1 MLITKSE
8 AATVLGVSPA
18 AVTHAIRKG
27 RIVPVQRDGKEWIDG
42 ETLREQWANA
52 RSRMRNVNSRVP
64 KPDGVGDI
72 GKVSR
77 AVVRSAE
84 ELPDYNESRART
96 EWLKA
101 ELMEL
106 ERAEK
111 EGELVRADEVSK
123 AWGDLVAITRT
134 KMMAVPSKAKQR
146 IPEIPADAFVALEEI
161 VREALEDL
169 ANG

>member
-1 MLITKSE
+1 MLISKSE

-18 AVTHAIRKG
+18 AVTHAIKKG

-42 ETLREQWANA
+42 ETLREQWGNA

-64 KPDGVGDI
+64 KSEP
-72 GKVSR
+72 KT
-77 AVVRSAE
+77 VVRTAE
-84 ELPDYNESRART
+84 DLPDYNESRART

-123 AWGDLVAITRT
+123 TWGDLVAITRT

-169 ANG
+169 ADG

>member
-1 MLITKSE
+1 MLISKSE

-18 AVTHAIRKG
+18 AITHAIKKG

-42 ETLREQWANA
+42 ETLREQWGNA

-64 KPDGVGDI
+64 KPGVVGDV
-72 GKVSR
+72 GKVSK
-77 AVVRSAE
+77 AAE
-84 ELPDYNESRART
+84 DLPDYNESRART

>member
-1 MLITKSE
+1 MLISKSE

-18 AVTHAIRKG
+18 AVTHAIKKG
-27 RIVPVQRDGKEWIDG
+27 RIVPVERNGKEWIDG
-42 ETLREQWANA
+42 ETLREQWGNA

-64 KPDGVGDI
+64 KPGDV

-77 AVVRSAE
+77 AAE
-84 ELPDYNESRART
+84 DLPDYNESRART
-96 EWLKA
+96 EWLRA

>member
-1 MLITKSE
+1 MPNIRQHRPGP
-8 AATVLGVSPA
+8 TVERR
-18 AVTHAIRKG
+18 T
-27 RIVPVQRDGKEWIDG
+27 
-42 ETLREQWANA
+42 
-52 RSRMRNVNSRVP
+52 
-64 KPDGVGDI
+64 
-72 GKVSR
+72 
-77 AVVRSAE
+77 E

-96 EWLKA
+96 EWLRA

-111 EGELVRADEVSK
+111 EGELVRADQVAK
-123 AWGDLVAITRT
+123 AWTDLVAITRT

>member
-1 MLITKSE
+1 MLISKSE

-18 AVTHAIRKG
+18 AITHAIKKG

-42 ETLREQWANA
+42 ETLREQWGNA

-64 KPDGVGDI
+64 KSEGGVRDL
-72 GKVSR
+72 GKITR
-77 AVVRSAE
+77 APE
-84 ELPDYNESRART
+84 DLPDYNESRART

-123 AWGDLVAITRT
+123 TWGDLVAITRT

>member
-1 MLITKSE
+1 MLISKSE

-18 AVTHAIRKG
+18 AVTHAIKKG

-42 ETLREQWANA
+42 ETLREQWGNA

-64 KPDGVGDI
+64 KPGGAGDV
-72 GKVSR
+72 GKVSK
-77 AVVRSAE
+77 AAE
-84 ELPDYNESRART
+84 DLPDYNESRART

-169 ANG
+169 ADG

>member
-1 MLITKSE
+1 MQPLNDLQS
-8 AATVLGVSPA
+8 VLR
-18 AVTHAIRKG
+18 TL
-27 RIVPVQRDGKEWIDG
+27 RDGIGKGYWTMQDLDVPPPG
-42 ETLREQWANA
+42 YVGKTYRNLLRDQPAD
-52 RSRMRNVNSRVP
+52 P
-64 KPDGVGDI
+64 LVGDV

-77 AVVRSAE
+77 AAE
-84 ELPDYNESRART
+84 DLPDYNESRART

-123 AWGDLVAITRT
+123 TWGDLVAITRT

-169 ANG
+169 ADG

>member
-1 MLITKSE
+1 MLISKSE

-18 AVTHAIRKG
+18 AITHAIKKG
-27 RIVPVQRDGKEWIDG
+27 RIVPVRRDGKEWIDG
-42 ETLREQWANA
+42 ETLREQWGNA

-64 KPDGVGDI
+64 KPGVVGDV

-77 AVVRSAE
+77 AAE
-84 ELPDYNESRART
+84 DLPDYNESRART

-123 AWGDLVAITRT
+123 TWGDLVAITRT

-169 ANG
+169 ADG

>member
-1 MLITKSE
+1 MLISKSE

-18 AVTHAIRKG
+18 AITHAIKKG
-27 RIVPVQRDGKEWIDG
+27 RIVPVQRDGKEWING
-42 ETLREQWANA
+42 ETLREQWGNA

-64 KPDGVGDI
+64 KPGSVVDV

-77 AVVRSAE
+77 AAE
-84 ELPDYNESRART
+84 DLPDYNESRART
-96 EWLKA
+96 EWLRA

-169 ANG
+169 ADG

>member
-1 MLITKSE
+1 MLISKSE

-18 AVTHAIRKG
+18 AITHAIKKG

-42 ETLREQWANA
+42 ETLREQWGNA

-64 KPDGVGDI
+64 KPEA
-72 GKVSR
+72 KT
-77 AVVRSAE
+77 VVRTAE
-84 ELPDYNESRART
+84 DLPDYNESRART

-111 EGELVRADEVSK
+111 EGELVRADEVAK
-123 AWGDLVAITRT
+123 AWGDLIAITRT

>member
-1 MLITKSE
+1 MLITKAE
-8 AATVLGVSPA
+8 AARIVGVSGQ
-18 AVTHAIRKG
+18 AVAQAIKHG
-27 RIVPVQRDGKEWIDG
+27 RISVVEQDGREWIERDG
-42 ETLREQWANA
+42 LEQTWAD
-52 RSRMRNVNSRVP
+52 NSRKRMPNIRQHRPGPTVE
-64 KPDGVGDI
+64 
-72 GKVSR
+72 R
-77 AVVRSAE
+77 RTE

-96 EWLKA
+96 EWLRA

-111 EGELVRADEVSK
+111 EGELVRADEVAK

-134 KMMAVPSKAKQR
+134 KIMAVPSKAKQR

>member
-1 MLITKSE
+1 MLISKSE

-18 AVTHAIRKG
+18 AITHAIKKG

-42 ETLREQWANA
+42 ETLREQWGNA

-64 KPDGVGDI
+64 KPRGVGDV

-77 AVVRSAE
+77 AAE
-84 ELPDYNESRART
+84 DLPDYNESRART

>member
-1 MLITKSE
+1 MLISKSE

-18 AVTHAIRKG
+18 AITHAIKKG
-27 RIVPVQRDGKEWIDG
+27 RIVPVDRDGKEWING
-42 ETLREQWANA
+42 ETLREQWGNA
-52 RSRMRNVNSRVP
+52 RSRMRNVNSRVSKPEP
-64 KPDGVGDI
+64 KT
-72 GKVSR
+72 
-77 AVVRSAE
+77 VVRTAE
-84 ELPDYNESRART
+84 DLPDYNESRART

-134 KMMAVPSKAKQR
+134 KIMAVPSKAKQR

>member
-1 MLITKSE
+1 MLISKSE

-18 AVTHAIRKG
+18 AITHAIKKG

-42 ETLREQWANA
+42 ETLREQWGNA

-64 KPDGVGDI
+64 KPAGVGDV

-77 AVVRSAE
+77 AAE
-84 ELPDYNESRART
+84 DLPDYNESRART

-123 AWGDLVAITRT
+123 TWGDLVAITRT

-169 ANG
+169 ADG

>member
-1 MLITKSE
+1 MPNIRQHRPGP
-8 AATVLGVSPA
+8 TVERR
-18 AVTHAIRKG
+18 T
-27 RIVPVQRDGKEWIDG
+27 
-42 ETLREQWANA
+42 
-52 RSRMRNVNSRVP
+52 
-64 KPDGVGDI
+64 
-72 GKVSR
+72 
-77 AVVRSAE
+77 E

-96 EWLKA
+96 EWLRA

-111 EGELVRADEVSK
+111 EGELVRADEVAK

-134 KMMAVPSKAKQR
+134 KIMAVPSKAKQR
-146 IPEIPADAFVALEEI
+146 IPEIPADAFVALEQI

>member
-1 MLITKSE
+1 MLISKSE

-18 AVTHAIRKG
+18 AITHAIKKG
-27 RIVPVQRDGKEWIDG
+27 RIVPVRRDGKEWIDG
-42 ETLREQWANA
+42 ETLREQWGNA

-64 KPDGVGDI
+64 KPGVVGDV

-77 AVVRSAE
+77 AAE
-84 ELPDYNESRART
+84 DLPDYNESRART

-123 AWGDLVAITRT
+123 TWGDLVAITRT

>member
-1 MLITKSE
+1 MLITKAE
-8 AATVLGVSPA
+8 AARIVGVSNQ
-18 AVTHAIRKG
+18 AVAQAIKHG
-27 RIVPVQRDGKEWIDG
+27 RISVVEQDGRQWIERDG
-42 ETLREQWANA
+42 LEQTWAENS
-52 RSRMRNVNSRVP
+52 RKRMRNIRQHRPGPTVER
-64 KPDGVGDI
+64 
-72 GKVSR
+72 R
-77 AVVRSAE
+77 TE

-96 EWLKA
+96 EWLRA

-111 EGELVRADEVSK
+111 EGELVRADEVAK
-123 AWGDLVAITRT
+123 AWTELIAITRT

>member
-1 MLITKSE
+1 MLITKAE
-8 AATVLGVSPA
+8 AARIVGVTSQ
-18 AVTHAIRKG
+18 AVAQAVKHG
-27 RIVPVQRDGKEWIDG
+27 RIEAIEQNGKEWIERDG
-42 ETLREQWANA
+42 LEQRWAE
-52 RSRMRNVNSRVP
+52 NSRKRIPNIRQHRPGRTVE
-64 KPDGVGDI
+64 
-72 GKVSR
+72 R
-77 AVVRSAE
+77 RTE

-111 EGELVRADEVSK
+111 EGELVRADEVARK
-123 AWGDLVAITRT
+123 WGELVAITRT
-134 KMMAVPSKAKQR
+134 KIMAVPSKAKQR

-169 ANG
+169 ADG

>member
-1 MLITKSE
+1 MLISKSE

-18 AVTHAIRKG
+18 AITHAIKKG
-27 RIVPVQRDGKEWIDG
+27 RVVPVERDGKQWIDG
-42 ETLREQWANA
+42 ETLREQWGNA
-52 RSRMRNVNSRVP
+52 RSRMRNVNARVP
-64 KPDGVGDI
+64 QFEPK
-72 GKVSR
+72 
-77 AVVRSAE
+77 AVVRAAE
-84 ELPDYNESRART
+84 DLPDYNESRART

-169 ANG
+169 ADG

>member
-1 MLITKSE
+1 MLISKSE

-18 AVTHAIRKG
+18 AVTHAIKKG

-42 ETLREQWANA
+42 ETLREQWGNA

-64 KPDGVGDI
+64 KAEP
-72 GKVSR
+72 KT
-77 AVVRSAE
+77 AVRTAE
-84 ELPDYNESRART
+84 DLPDYNESRART

-123 AWGDLVAITRT
+123 AWCDLVAITRT
-134 KMMAVPSKAKQR
+134 KVMAVPSKAKQR

>member
-1 MLITKSE
+1 MLISKSE

-18 AVTHAIRKG
+18 AITHAIKKG

-42 ETLREQWANA
+42 ETLREQWGNA

-64 KPDGVGDI
+64 KPGCVGDV
-72 GKVSR
+72 GKVSK
-77 AVVRSAE
+77 AQE
-84 ELPDYNESRART
+84 DLPDYNESRART

-123 AWGDLVAITRT
+123 TWGDLVAITRT

-169 ANG
+169 ADG